1 VAESW
6 HENAKS
12 GILRHQAACR
22 ACGLNPALT
31 RIIRPGQ
38 ILSNTQSIIDTASGH
53 LADFPGRLFDIFNI
67 AKPSDIEEAVSLARL
82 YKIVSKISP
91 LVGNLI
97 EHDAVAFLNSFD
109 DYGDEGTWIR
119 QDPGFPDII
128 FRGNISPA
136 PGFEVKAWYPFS
148 TEITG
153 RFRDSQKQFRE
164 NQTHLA
170 LLAWVPEKIVY
181 GRPLL
186 LDMAIIPGLA
196 LARARDRHYHNPPD
210 YLVIEPED
218 TARRPGNLQQTN
230 TSGYKFQQDRE
241 KLAEAQAIVNAW
253 GKAAKDYRP
262 TLQYQRKLHALMAQY
277 RYRLD
282 TNYAKIDRIAHA
294 GVEAFKQSVLSTP
307 LHGLTVREWLGIL
320 ASGDKD
326 AMADVIRRRLAI

>member
-1 VAESW
+1 M
-6 HENAKS
+6 
-12 GILRHQAACR
+12 
-22 ACGLNPALT
+22 
-31 RIIRPGQ
+31 
-38 ILSNTQSIIDTASGH
+38 NTQSIIDTASGH
-53 LADFPGRLFDIFNI
+53 LANFLGPRFNIFNI

-97 EHDAVAFLNSFD
+97 EHGAVAFLNSFD
-109 DYGDEGTWIR
+109 DYGAEGVWIR

-153 RFRDSQKQFRE
+153 RFKDSQNQLKN
-164 NQTHLA
+164 NQTHVI
-170 LLAWVPEKIVY
+170 LLAWVPASVVY
-181 GRPLL
+181 GSPWL
-186 LDMAIIPGLA
+186 LDIAIIPGLS

-218 TARRPGNLQQTN
+218 TTRRTRNLQQTN

-253 GKAAKDYRP
+253 GKAAKNYRP
-262 TLQYQRKLHALMAQY
+262 TLQYQRKLRALMAQY

-282 TNYAKIDRIAHA
+282 TNYAKIDRIAHG
-294 GVEAFKQSVLSTP
+294 GVEAFKESVLSTS

-320 ASGDKD
+320 ASDDKG
-326 AMADVIRRRLAI
+326 AMADAIRQHLAI